1 MKKLQ
6 TCFYTLLFIISSLS
20 LVAQNELTGKV
31 KDGKDSTALAA
42 VSVYIPDLKLA
53 AITNSDGIYSIKN
66 IPNGTYLIKIS
77 LLGYATKIREINVKE
92 SSTADFVLNKSSR
105 EFNEVIVTGV
115 SAATEQRSNPV
126 PINIVTQKDMLQSS
140 STNIINAIALSPG
153 VSEMTLG
160 PNISKPFIRGLG
172 YNRVVTVNDGVRQ
185 EGQQWFDEFG
195 EEIDEFSVNKV
206 EILKGPASLSYGSD
220 AMAGV
225 INMLAA
231 SPLQEGQIKGNVLA
245 NYQTNNGLIAQSY
258 NLAGNIKGFIWDA
271 RYSNKMAHC
280 YQNKY
285 DGYIANSGYSESN
298 GKAMVGINRK
308 WGYSHLTLSS
318 VDMKLGIIEGARDSA
333 TGKFLQHF
341 HGADNTDSLGI
352 APASGFTK
360 YNNFPV
366 IHQHICHYKAVWDN
380 SLALGYGRLNLRVGL
395 QQNYR
400 QEANDITQNIY
411 NNYFF
416 LQTLTYDVRY
426 ILPEKNHFEL
436 SIGINGMKQNS
447 EDRGTAFVLP
457 EYSLFDIGT
466 FAIAK
471 KTFDKLSVS
480 GGIRYDTRLMNGK
493 SLYVDSTGKRLSGAE
508 LGSKT
513 EFSSY
518 TSNFSGFSGSLGL
531 TYDFTKYVYGKL
543 NVARGYR
550 APSAQESGANGI
562 HDGTPFFEIG
572 DHNLKAES
580 SMQVDGTLGVNT
592 EDFTIEGNAFVNQ
605 INNYIFSEK
614 LSNYNHTGD
623 SIRVDPAL
631 PPDVG
636 TGPTYKF
643 VQGDAILSGGE
654 AVLNIHP
661 KSLRWLRFEN
671 SFSMVNAIQK
681 NQPDSTKYLPYIPPY
696 RYRSELKF
704 VLNKA
709 NKGFKNVYIKFG
721 VNYFFKQDK
730 IYYKF
735 GNETVTPAYTLIN
748 VGTGTD
754 ICSKGKTICS
764 IYLYVSNLTDVAYQ
778 SNMSRLKY
786 TDTNNVTGRIGVYN
800 MGRNI
805 SFKVMIPIDF
815 KK

>member
-1 MKKLQ
+1 
-6 TCFYTLLFIISSLS
+6 
-20 LVAQNELTGKV
+20 
-31 KDGKDSTALAA
+31 
-42 VSVYIPDLKLA
+42 
-53 AITNSDGIYSIKN
+53 
-66 IPNGTYLIKIS
+66 
-77 LLGYATKIREINVKE
+77 
-92 SSTADFVLNKSSR
+92 
-105 EFNEVIVTGV
+105 
-115 SAATEQRSNPV
+115 
-126 PINIVTQKDMLQSS
+126 
-140 STNIINAIALSPG
+140 
-153 VSEMTLG
+153 
-160 PNISKPFIRGLG
+160 
-172 YNRVVTVNDGVRQ
+172 
-185 EGQQWFDEFG
+185 GQQWFDEFG

-493 SLYVDSTGKRLSGAE
+493 
-508 LGSKT
+508 
-513 EFSSY
+513 
-518 TSNFSGFSGSLGL
+518 
-531 TYDFTKYVYGKL
+531 
-543 NVARGYR
+543 
-550 APSAQESGANGI
+550 
-562 HDGTPFFEIG
+562 
-572 DHNLKAES
+572 
-580 SMQVDGTLGVNT
+580 
-592 EDFTIEGNAFVNQ
+592 
-605 INNYIFSEK
+605 
-614 LSNYNHTGD
+614 
-623 SIRVDPAL
+623 
-631 PPDVG
+631 
-636 TGPTYKF
+636 
-643 VQGDAILSGGE
+643 
-654 AVLNIHP
+654 
-661 KSLRWLRFEN
+661 
-671 SFSMVNAIQK
+671 
-681 NQPDSTKYLPYIPPY
+681 
-696 RYRSELKF
+696 
-704 VLNKA
+704 
-709 NKGFKNVYIKFG
+709 
-721 VNYFFKQDK
+721 
-730 IYYKF
+730 
-735 GNETVTPAYTLIN
+735 
-748 VGTGTD
+748 
-754 ICSKGKTICS
+754 
-764 IYLYVSNLTDVAYQ
+764 
-778 SNMSRLKY
+778 
-786 TDTNNVTGRIGVYN
+786 
-800 MGRNI
+800 
-805 SFKVMIPIDF
+805 
-815 KK
+815 